1 MEKIKESDIRSSM
14 WNEIKWKRVDRYI
27 HTLQNRI
34 YNASK
39 NNDLAEVQK
48 LQKTLMKSS
57 SAKLKAVR
65 KVSQDNRGKK
75 TPGVDGVKEL
85 TPIRRWKMAQE
96 IVLDGKAKAIR
107 RVWIPKPNSEEERPL
122 PLGIPTMKDRAK
134 QALAAM
140 ALEPEWE
147 AKFETNSYGFR
158 PGRSCHDAVDA
169 IFASINK
176 KEKYVLEGYIAKCFD
191 KINNEALL
199 EKINTFPA
207 MRKQIKA
214 WFKAG
219 IMDGSEL
226 FPSETGTPQ
235 GGVISPLL
243 ANIALH
249 GMENMLKEYISQRP
263 MRNQHGTAMGK
274 EQKMKELA
282 IVRYA
287 DDFVILHPR
296 LEIIEE
302 CKEKISEWLASMGLE
317 LKPSKTHIVHSL
329 LSISGQKPGFNFL
342 GFNIR
347 QYSIGKYQIRKNK
360 LALKFRTRIKPQREK
375 TLSHIRQIST
385 EMRKTKDP
393 SQLLLRINPIIAG
406 WTRYYRSA
414 VSAKIF
420 QWCDA
425 WLFRRLFEWAAK
437 KHPTRGAKW
446 IRTKYFLT
454 QGDRNWVFGYK
465 KIADGKEQ
473 LITVKAHVSTP
484 IERHVKVQGDRS
496 PYDGDWVYWGSRLTK
511 YHGISNKKKEL
522 LKMQRARCT
531 WCRLPFFSNEI
542 TEIDH
547 IQPTSKGGPNTLN
560 NLQLLHG
567 HCHDEK
573 TGKKDLRSRMMG
585 DCHVRF

>member
-1 MEKIKESDIRSSM
+1 MEKIKESDVRSSM

-39 NNDLAEVQK
+39 NDDLAEVQK
-48 LQKTLMKSS
+48 LQKILMKSP

-65 KVSQDNRGKK
+65 KVSQENRGKK
-75 TPGVDGVKEL
+75 TSGVDGVREL
-85 TPIRRWKMAQE
+85 TPIQQWKMAQE
-96 IVLDGKAKAIR
+96 ITLDGKAKAIR
-107 RVWIPKPNSEEERPL
+107 RVWIPKPNSEEKR

-158 PGRSCHDAVDA
+158 PGRSCHDAVEA
-169 IFASINK
+169 IFISINR
-176 KEKYVLEGYIAKCFD
+176 KERYVLEGDIAKCFD
-191 KINNEALL
+191 KINHEALL
-199 EKINTFPA
+199 AKINTFPA
-207 MRKQIKA
+207 MRRQIKA
-214 WFKAG
+214 WLRAG
-219 IMDGSEL
+219 IMEGSEL

-263 MRNQHGTAMGK
+263 MRDQHGKAMGK
-274 EQKMKELA
+274 RQKMEQLT

-302 CKEKISEWLASMGLE
+302 CKEKISEWLVAMGLE
-317 LKPSKTHIVHSL
+317 LKPSKTHILHSR
-329 LSISGQKPGFNFL
+329 LSISGKKPGFNFL

-347 QYSIGKYQIRKNK
+347 QYSIGKYQIRKSK
-360 LALKFRTRIKPQREK
+360 LALNFRTLIKPQREK
-375 TLSHIRQIST
+375 TQSHIRQIST

-414 VSAKIF
+414 VSATIF
-420 QWCDA
+420 KWCDT
-425 WLFRRLFEWAAK
+425 WLFRRLFEWASK

-446 IRTKYFLT
+446 IRTKYFHTLGN
-454 QGDRNWVFGYK
+454 QNWVFGYK
-465 KIADGKEQ
+465 KIADEQ
-473 LITVKAHVSTP
+473 LITVKTYTSTF
-484 IERHVKVQGDRS
+484 IERHVKVQGDGWPS
-496 PYDGDWVYWGSRLTK
+496 Y
-511 YHGISNKKKEL
+511 
-522 LKMQRARCT
+522 
-531 WCRLPFFSNEI
+531 EI
-542 TEIDH
+542 
-547 IQPTSKGGPNTLN
+547 GY
-560 NLQLLHG
+560 
-567 HCHDEK
+567 
-573 TGKKDLRSRMMG
+573 TGET
-585 DCHVRF
+585 V